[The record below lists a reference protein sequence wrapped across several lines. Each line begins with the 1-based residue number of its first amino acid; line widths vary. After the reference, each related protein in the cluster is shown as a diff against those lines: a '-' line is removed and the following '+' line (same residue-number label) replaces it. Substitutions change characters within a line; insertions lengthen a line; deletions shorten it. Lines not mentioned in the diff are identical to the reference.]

1 MRKDWVCCLS
11 DLKGR
16 QQTNKGQAS
25 VPLRGTGTVAARA
38 DAATADARRARRAYQ
53 VRACRTTL
61 A

>member
-1 MRKDWVCCLS
+1 V
-11 DLKGR
+11 
-16 QQTNKGQAS
+16 TVPAAS

-53 VRACRTTL
+53 VRACSTTL

>member
-1 MRKDWVCCLS
+1 LIISIFFVC
-11 DLKGR
+11 
-16 QQTNKGQAS
+16 TVPAAS